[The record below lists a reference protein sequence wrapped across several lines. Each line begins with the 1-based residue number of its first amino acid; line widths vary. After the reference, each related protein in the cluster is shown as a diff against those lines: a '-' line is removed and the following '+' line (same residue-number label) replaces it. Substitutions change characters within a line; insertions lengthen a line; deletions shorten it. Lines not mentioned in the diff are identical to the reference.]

1 MKRFNFKILI
11 HNLAF
16 VSILCVMLV
25 FTFNAC
31 EKDMAGKI
39 YQVSDQQM
47 IDEILEANPDELSSF
62 LKIIDISGLRGTVHA
77 YGTYTLFA
85 PTNAAVD
92 KYLSAN
98 GLSLTSIPKEKA
110 EEIVKYHLIADTI
123 STSDFVDGRLPAAN
137 FNKRYITTK
146 TLTDGTSVYIEVDR
160 VAKITRKD
168 LRGAN
173 GYVHVVDNVLARPTK
188 TIDDVIKSLPENYSL
203 WKEVY
208 AASKINDYLTQLE
221 AENPELVFTCFI
233 QNNEAFAKAEIADM
247 QQLLAQLRT
256 KTPDVTD
263 EQTLLFNYMAYHI
276 TKGFRFVVDL
286 MNMSSLNTLVQ
297 GEVIVLKNNV
307 TQVLLNEFLIGGV
320 LEEGI
325 PVNRDSEYTD
335 MSVANGLIHD
345 ISGNIQIV
353 KRSAFRIYWDLAE
366 QPEIMAL
373 KSFRRAGTN
382 IYFSNTDM
390 AGVKWEKTFTSDNIK
405 YTCWG
410 VPTSINKDNNFIY
423 GDALEFRLSTNTMKW
438 VEFTTPVLV
447 PGTYKVWY
455 SYRALGGNGIQD
467 LRTIFKQE
475 GFEDQVLGVITTT
488 YNKTPASYGLSNY
501 SAEFFAKELIDGF
514 RHQQINSKGFFDSAN
529 TCQSLGIIQ
538 VFNTGQHV
546 LRFEPLKS
554 AQYSTK
560 WDQVLFIPVDED
572 QNWPKQDLTGKMI
585 YEETPNCEIYPY
597 SDCTVPEEPSE
608 VRSWGK

>member
-1 MKRFNFKILI
+1 MKLQNFKLFR
-11 HNLAF
+11 NNRALLFLMTVLLA
-16 VSILCVMLV
+16 

-31 EKDMAGKI
+31 EKDMTGKI

-47 IDEILEANPDELSSF
+47 IDEILELNSEDLSSF

-98 GLSLTSIPKEKA
+98 GLTLNSIPKEKA

-123 STSDFVDGRLPAAN
+123 PTSDFVDGRLPAAN
-137 FNKRYITTK
+137 FNKRFITTK
-146 TLTDGTSVYIEVDR
+146 TVTDGTSVFIEVDR
-160 VAKITRKD
+160 VAKITVKD
-168 LRGAN
+168 LRGSN
-173 GYVHVVDNVLARPTK
+173 GYVHVIDNVLSRPTK
-188 TIDDVIKSLPENYSL
+188 TIDEVIKSLPENYSI

-208 AASKINDYLTQLE
+208 EASKIQAYLSE
-221 AENPELVFTCFI
+221 AEAANPELVFTCFI
-233 QNNEAFAKAEIADM
+233 QNNDAFTSAGIANM
-247 QQLLAQLRT
+247 EQLLAELRS

-263 EQTLLFNYMAYHI
+263 VQKLLFNYVAYHF
-276 TKGFRFVVDL
+276 TTGFKYVVDL
-286 MNMSSLNTLVQ
+286 MNMSSLNSLVS
-297 GEVIVLKNNV
+297 GEVIVLKNDV
-307 TQVLLNEFLIGGV
+307 TKVLLNEFLIGGI
-320 LEEGI
+320 LEKGI

-335 MSVANGLIHD
+335 LSVANGVIHD

-382 IYFSNTDM
+382 IYFSNTDL
-390 AGVKWEKTFTSDNIK
+390 AGVKWEKTFESDNIK

-423 GDALEFRLSTNTMKW
+423 GDAFEFRLSTNTMKW

-467 LRTIFKQE
+467 IRTIFKQQ
-475 GFEDQVLGVITTT
+475 GFEDQTLGVITTT
-488 YNKTPASYGLSNY
+488 YNKTPASYGLTNY
-501 SAEFFAKELIDGF
+501 SSEFFAKELIDGF
-514 RHQQINSKGFFDSAN
+514 RHHQINSKGFYDSAN

-538 VFNTGQHV
+538 VFNTGQHA

-560 WDQVLFIPVDED
+560 WDQILFIPVDED
-572 QNWPKQDLTGKMI
+572 QNWPKQDLTGKLI
-585 YEETPNCEIYPY
+585 YEDTPVCEIYPY
-597 SDCTVPEEPSE
+597 SDCTVTEEPAG
-608 VRSWGK
+608 VRSSGK